1 MKKEKEVKKEEK
13 TKKVVPAKNEKS
25 TAAKPVKAAKA
36 DAKKADVKKAEEK
49 KVETKEVEE
58 KEVSL
63 GKYVVVFDKE
73 EKLWKIK
80 RDNAKRVI
88 ASYATKKDA
97 MTRVKTLCEN
107 NDAGVVVKKKNGQF
121 QKKKNIRI

>member
-1 MKKEKEVKKEEK
+1 MKKVKENKKEEK
-13 TKKVVPAKNEKS
+13 TKKVAPAKNEKA
-25 TAAKPVKAAKA
+25 TAAKPVKPA
-36 DAKKADVKKAEEK
+36 KADVKKAEVK

-97 MTRVKTLCEN
+97 MARVKTLCEN

>member
-1 MKKEKEVKKEEK
+1 MKKTKEESVKKVKSEK
-13 TKKVVPAKNEKS
+13 SAKETKKVEKVS
-25 TAAKPVKAAKA
+25 DTKKREAKA
-36 DAKKADVKKAEEK
+36 EKVAEEK
-49 KVETKEVEE
+49 Q
-58 KEVSL
+58 VSL

-73 EKLWKIK
+73 DKLWKIK

-88 ASYATKKDA
+88 ASYETKTDA
-97 MTRVKTLCEN
+97 LARVKILCEN

>member
-13 TKKVVPAKNEKS
+13 TKKVAPAKNEKAP
-25 TAAKPVKAAKA
+25 AAKPVKPAKA
-36 DAKKADVKKAEEK
+36 DSKKADVKKAEEK

>member
-1 MKKEKEVKKEEK
+1 MKKTKEENVKKVKTEK
-13 TKKVVPAKNEKS
+13 NAKETKKVEKS
-25 TAAKPVKAAKA
+25 SAANKS
-36 DAKKADVKKAEEK
+36 EI
-49 KVETKEVEE
+49 KVENKVDE
-58 KEVSL
+58 KQVSL

-73 EKLWKIK
+73 DKLWKIK

-88 ASYATKKDA
+88 ASYSTKTDA
-97 MTRVKTLCEN
+97 LARVKTLCEN

>member
-1 MKKEKEVKKEEK
+1 MKKEKDEKVKKVK
-13 TKKVVPAKNEKS
+13 SEKS
-25 TAAKPVKAAKA
+25 VRENKKA
-36 DAKKADVKKAEEK
+36 DAKATK
-49 KVETKEVEE
+49 KVEAKEQPAKKVEE
-58 KEVSL
+58 KESASL

-73 EKLWKIK
+73 DKLWKIK

-88 ASYATKKDA
+88 ASYETKADA
-97 MTRVKTLCEN
+97 LARVKILCEN

>member
-1 MKKEKEVKKEEK
+1 MKKAKEENVKKVK
-13 TKKVVPAKNEKS
+13 TE
-25 TAAKPVKAAKA
+25 KPVKENKKVDAKAAK
-36 DAKKADVKKAEEK
+36 K
-49 KVETKEVEE
+49 VEE
-58 KEVSL
+58 KEATSL

-73 EKLWKIK
+73 DKLWKIK

-88 ASYATKKDA
+88 ASYETKADA
-97 MTRVKTLCEN
+97 LARVKILCEN

>member
-13 TKKVVPAKNEKS
+13 TKKVAPAKNEKAP
-25 TAAKPVKAAKA
+25 AAKPVKA
-36 DAKKADVKKAEEK
+36 DAKKAEEK

>member
-1 MKKEKEVKKEEK
+1 MKKTKEENVKKVKTEK
-13 TKKVVPAKNEKS
+13 PVKENKKVDAKATKKVEAKEKS
-25 TAAKPVKAAKA
+25 
-36 DAKKADVKKAEEK
+36 AKK
-49 KVETKEVEE
+49 VEE
-58 KEVSL
+58 KEQVSL

-73 EKLWKIK
+73 DKLWKIK

-88 ASYATKKDA
+88 ASYETKTDA
-97 MTRVKTLCEN
+97 LARVKILCEN